1 MGPKFVEH
9 KGRRVHGFKGL
20 VGLFSGIQEPRK
32 QIRHY
37 GLRVYDKGILGFRSL
52 GLSCAYTL
60 NLV

>member
-32 QIRHY
+32 QIRHCV
-37 GLRVYDKGILGFRSL
+37 LRVYEEGILGFKEL
-52 GLSCAYTL
+52 GALLCL
-60 NLV
+60 NP